1 MKEKEN
7 ERTSKGNLV
16 LIFFLV
22 YHLEWYHLTDRQTN
36 QVTLVS
42 VSRML
47 FFFLNSS
54 GVYFSTV
61 VSKNLIWGINII
73 KIKKNNCKMFINI

>member
-47 FFFLNSS
+47 FFF
-54 GVYFSTV
+54 F
-61 VSKNLIWGINII
+61 K
-73 KIKKNNCKMFINI
+73 